1 MVGYIIGGIVLFI
14 FGGCIGFCI
23 GFCIA
28 CLLSASK
35 TIDNL
40 DRMFE
45 FKEDNS
51 NDDNETC

>member
-1 MVGYIIGGIVLFI
+1 MVGYIIGGVALFI

-23 GFCIA
+23 ACI
-28 CLLSASK
+28 LSASK
-35 TIDNL
+35 MIEDI

-45 FKEDNS
+45 SKEDNF

>member
-1 MVGYIIGGIVLFI
+1 MVGYIIGGIALFI

-23 GFCIA
+23 A
-28 CLLSASK
+28 CLLSTSK
-35 TIDNL
+35 MIKDI

-51 NDDNETC
+51 NDNETC

>member
-23 GFCIA
+23 A
-28 CLLSASK
+28 CLLSVSK
-35 TIDNL
+35 TIDVL

>member
-1 MVGYIIGGIVLFI
+1 MVGYIIVGIALFI
-14 FGGCIGFCI
+14 FGGCI

-35 TIDNL
+35 MIEDIDK
-40 DRMFE
+40 MFE
-45 FKEDNS
+45 FKENNS